1 MHQRVNLNFFISQV
15 FIKMSSSIIGD
26 ARYQELNMSF
36 TFDEQEEGKMTVNA
50 VADRI
55 PYQLEILANPDH
67 DFEDLKSILLSN
79 KFNFVSKTSE
89 LFKIKIGFTFL
100 EFKNVEKMTLNTL
113 KGTIT
118 ELSDKLKEKSHKIM
132 TIEEGMKRM
141 RKDFE

>member
-1 MHQRVNLNFFISQV
+1 
-15 FIKMSSSIIGD
+15 MSSSIIGD

-36 TFDEQEEGKMTVNA
+36 TFDEQEEGKMTVHA

-55 PYQLEILANPDH
+55 PYQLELLANPDL
-67 DFEDLKSILLSN
+67 DFEDLKNILLSN
-79 KFNFVSKTSE
+79 KFNLVSRTSE

-100 EFKNVEKMTLNTL
+100 EFKNVEKMSLNTL
-113 KGTIT
+113 KETIT

-141 RKDFE
+141 KKDFDSITTEIAGLREK